1 MPPSIPPRSL
11 ANNNLCIGPPPE
23 LQNLSLGEQLFIARG
38 HALRRLRTLSH
49 TGDPAARQTGLLG
62 TTSAIAFPQDPVSIL
77 SSLPPTPES
86 LCDYISVFFPTK
98 PKRIYGTARN
108 SSFAATSYMLL
119 CAGYFITT
127 LTIVTCTSM
136 FRPCARC
143 PKTQFHCHGWNMH
156 KQPIFLSHENWD
168 LRMPLPH
175 LSEFRHSSCCAWQY
189 YRRLWSSTLL
199 ANCFA
204 RLRPFPNSHSL
215 PTGLASSRLSSC
227 LHCVNQTGCKCR
239 TSQLCTRYPIST
251 FFPPFEWKDLLRT
264 TTCRFA
270 FE

>member
-1 MPPSIPPRSL
+1 M
-11 ANNNLCIGPPPE
+11 
-23 LQNLSLGEQLFIARG
+23 
-38 HALRRLRTLSH
+38 
-49 TGDPAARQTGLLG
+49 
-62 TTSAIAFPQDPVSIL
+62 TTSA
-77 SSLPPTPES
+77 
-86 LCDYISVFFPTK
+86 CFFPTK

-119 CAGYFITT
+119 CAGYTSSQPLLLWPAHQCFGPAHVARRRSSIAMAGTYT
-127 LTIVTCTSM
+127 SNQSSSHTRTGTCGCL
-136 FRPCARC
+136 FHIWPCY
-143 PKTQFHCHGWNMH
+143 G
-156 KQPIFLSHENWD
+156 
-168 LRMPLPH
+168 
-175 LSEFRHSSCCAWQY
+175 EFRHSSCCAWQY
-189 YRRLWSSTLL
+189 YRRLWSSTLM